1 MTAAVANSTGDR
13 LAGLDITEKR
23 MELFM
28 ELGLKDCVV
37 TAESYGNIAAAPGN
51 AEQRVSVHLT
61 GTNTAASMD
70 AWKPEFSQEREQ
82 VDELLSGEDGLCL
95 LNENYMQ
102 ERGMSYQVGDVL
114 DINLYRALYDE
125 FDGVSGFV
133 EITSSEL
140 EIAGFYQTGS
150 ESAWE
155 AADIVCPVSWLA
167 RQYQEAGGN
176 LLYSSAKGMA
186 EDPLTLNELKS
197 KAEEAGFLQADI
209 QSVGG
214 RPGNTLVIDDRFFI
228 QAASQLKNSI
238 HLMNLFRA
246 PLLLLVVGISAT
258 VSFFAMCSRKQEIY
272 LERCMGRKRGQI
284 VAQLAG
290 EHAAIS
296 LLGGAA
302 ALPIAGG
309 SRGILLLAAFLVI
322 QTATSL
328 AAAIRLSLENPMKIF
343 LRME

>member
-1 MTAAVANSTGDR
+1 M
-13 LAGLDITEKR
+13 
-23 MELFM
+23 
-28 ELGLKDCVV
+28 
-37 TAESYGNIAAAPGN
+37 
-51 AEQRVSVHLT
+51 
-61 GTNTAASMD
+61 
-70 AWKPEFSQEREQ
+70 
-82 VDELLSGEDGLCL
+82 
-95 LNENYMQ
+95 
-102 ERGMSYQVGDVL
+102 
-114 DINLYRALYDE
+114 
-125 FDGVSGFV
+125 
-133 EITSSEL
+133 
-140 EIAGFYQTGS
+140 
-150 ESAWE
+150 
-155 AADIVCPVSWLA
+155 
-167 RQYQEAGGN
+167 
-176 LLYSSAKGMA
+176 
-186 EDPLTLNELKS
+186 
-197 KAEEAGFLQADI
+197 QADI